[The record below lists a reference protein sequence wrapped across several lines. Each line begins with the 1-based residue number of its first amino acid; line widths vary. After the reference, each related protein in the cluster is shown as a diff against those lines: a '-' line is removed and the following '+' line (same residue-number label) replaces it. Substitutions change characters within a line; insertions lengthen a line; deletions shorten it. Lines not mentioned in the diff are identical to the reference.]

1 MICNQHSQ
9 LELPRQGKIGV
20 PLLLAALSTLG
31 ACVPS
36 PHSVTRNPT
45 IDGRVLSAETGQA
58 VAGAKIELDIGSDET
73 WRYETSSDTE
83 GRFAFDEHNDYRLF
97 TLLADAP
104 RCGTTLSVSA
114 PGYHTRQCSWI
125 SMHWC
130 SSTPIKLP
138 PLTLQPKH
146 IATSQGDAA
155 EDFWRCIESA
165 KEQAH

>member
-1 MICNQHSQ
+1 MFASHTT
-9 LELPRQGKIGV
+9 LPHAGRDA
-20 PLLLAALSTLG
+20 LALCGIALMLG
-31 ACVPS
+31 ACVPY
-36 PHSVTRNPT
+36 PHSVTRNPA
-45 IDGRVLSAETGQA
+45 IEGRVLSAETGQA
-58 VAGAKIELDIGSDET
+58 VAGAKIELDIGSDES
-73 WRYETSSDTE
+73 WRYETISDTE

-104 RCGTTLSVSA
+104 RCGTTLSISA
-114 PGYHTRQCSWI
+114 PGYHARQCSWI

-155 EDFWRCIESA
+155 EDLWRCIESA